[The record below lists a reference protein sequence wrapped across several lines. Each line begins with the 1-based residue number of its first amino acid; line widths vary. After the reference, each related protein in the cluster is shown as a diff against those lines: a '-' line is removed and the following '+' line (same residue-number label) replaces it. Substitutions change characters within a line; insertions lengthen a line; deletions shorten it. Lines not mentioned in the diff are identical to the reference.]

1 MIFSKYGCILA
12 VKNISGET
20 LAAAFRKLLSD
31 VLRRPK
37 KLRVDKGK
45 KSYNKHFKDA
55 LGKTKSKIKMYSTAI
70 ILKSVVCER

>member
-1 MIFSKYGCILA
+1 M
-12 VKNISGET
+12 KNISGET

-45 KSYNKHFKDA
+45 KSYNTSRMR
-55 LGKTKSKIKMYSTAI
+55 LGK
-70 ILKSVVCER
+70 LRVR